1 MSQQLDELLGNI
13 TGDELLEAQARA
25 WNYSFNYI
33 VSMALKCA
41 VELGVP
47 DAVSKSPEQPISLT
61 NLATALPLHPS
72 KNDALRRLMRPLVHA
87 GFFTLQSEGEG
98 EGEGEEE
105 DHYSLTTAGK
115 LYLRGGFGPSYL
127 DLHLDPTTMTSWGM
141 LSAWFLYSAD
151 AVPFEA
157 GHDGA
162 SFWECLEK
170 DPVQKKSFHDS
181 MAADS
186 VLVAGVL
193 VAECRE
199 VFDGVESLVDVG
211 GGTETMAVAIAKS
224 FPKMECTVFDLP
236 HVVANVKEE
245 EESGVENFRVV
256 GGNMFDGIPPADA
269 VLLKTILHDWDDEKC
284 LEILKSCREA
294 VSGRDE
300 KKKKGK
306 VIIID
311 MVVGNGDVVGNR
323 EMYQAQFSFDLLMFA
338 TFNGKERDEE
348 EWRSLFLA
356 AGFSG
361 GYKII
366 RSLGP
371 RSLIEAYP

>member
-87 GFFTLQSEGEG
+87 GFFTLQNLKGERK
-98 EGEGEEE
+98 EE

-127 DLHLDPTTMTSWGM
+127 DLHLEPATMTRWGM

-151 AVPFEA
+151 AVPFAA
-157 GHDGA
+157 GHGGA
-162 SFWECLEK
+162 SFWERMEK
-170 DPVQKKSFHDS
+170 DPAQKKSFHDS

-186 VLVAGVL
+186 VLVAGVM

-211 GGTETMAVAIAKS
+211 GGNGTMAVAIARS

-236 HVVANVKEE
+236 YVVANVKE

-256 GGNMFDGIPPADA
+256 GGNMFEGIPQADA

-294 VSGRDE
+294 K

-311 MVVGNGDVVGNR
+311 MVVGNRDVVGNR
-323 EMYQAQFSFDLLMFA
+323 EMCQAQFSFDLLMFA
-338 TFNGKERDEE
+338 KFNGKERDEK
-348 EWRSLFLA
+348 EWRSLFKA
-356 AGFSG
+356 AGFSD
-361 GYKII
+361 YKII